1 MSDVDRI
8 MRVHKGPLLT
18 STRVAPSVAP
28 EVVLPRVKLTEL
40 GVARIKPPVTGRRE
54 VWDAT
59 LPGFGLRVTSTGAR
73 SWVVALRRPG
83 SKHPVRIK
91 VGEPC
96 AMGLGEAREK
106 ARVLMRNPAALEER
120 ERAQADTVAAVVAL
134 FIERWQKPR
143 NRSWQEVKRILSR
156 ELARWADR
164 PIRTIARRDVIELID
179 SITDRG
185 APYMANR
192 TLAHVRKLFGW
203 AMQRGI
209 VSASPVVG
217 VGAPAREVSRDRV
230 LDHAELAAVWR
241 ACEAL
246 GWPFCPIVRLL
257 IVTGARRN
265 EVASMRWRDLDL
277 ERAEWRLSRE
287 AVKNDREQVI
297 PLSALAL
304 EIIRDLPQ
312 IDHSALVFPA
322 NRASSTNPVSGFSKV
337 KHRLDQLSGVEGWRY
352 HDIRRSVATGLQR
365 LGVRL
370 EVTEAVLGHVSGSRS
385 GIVGV
390 YQRHEYRDEKAAA
403 LAAWGREVE
412 RIVLGGTAGVV
423 ALRA

>member
-1 MSDVDRI
+1 MP
-8 MRVHKGPLLT
+8 K
-18 STRVAPSVAP
+18 A
-28 EVVLPRVKLTEL
+28 KLTEL
-40 GVARIKPPVTGRRE
+40 GVARIKPPVAGRCE

-73 SWVVALRRPG
+73 SWVVALRRPR

-91 VGEPC
+91 VGEPS

-106 ARVLMRNPAALEER
+106 ARALMRNPAAREER
-120 ERAQADTVAAVVAL
+120 ERAHADTVAAVVAL

-143 NRSWQEVKRILSR
+143 NRSWQEVERILTR
-156 ELARWADR
+156 ELAHWAER
-164 PIRTIARRDVIELID
+164 SIQTITRRDVIELMD
-179 SITDRG
+179 DITDRG

-192 TLAHVRKLFGW
+192 TLAHVRRLFGW
-203 AMQRGI
+203 AMERGI
-209 VSASPVVG
+209 VTASPVVG

-230 LDHAELAAVWR
+230 LDNAELAAVWQ

-257 IVTGARRN
+257 IVTGARRD
-265 EVASMRWRDLDL
+265 EVASMRWRDLHL
-277 ERAEWRLSRE
+277 ERTEWRLPRE
-287 AVKNDREQVI
+287 AVKADREHVI
-297 PLSALAL
+297 PLSVVAL
-304 EIIRDLPQ
+304 EIIADLAQ
-312 IDHSALVFPA
+312 IDRSPLVFPA
-322 NRASSTNPVSGFSKV
+322 NRASSTNPVSGFSGAKR
-337 KHRLDQLSGVEGWRY
+337 RLDQLSGVEGWRY
-352 HDIRRSVATGLQR
+352 HDIRRTVATGLQR

-412 RIVLGGTAGVV
+412 RIVRGATAEVV